1 MYSLFRHGEQ
11 LFMVMEFVQGPTV
24 DMLIREAGRMTLD
37 QAIPIFLQA
46 LDGVEHA
53 HRMGIIHRDLK
64 PANIMVNRDG
74 LVKVTDFGIARVLGA
89 ARMTRE
95 GAMIGTLEYMSPE
108 RVLGKELDARSDL
121 YSLGFVLYEMLT
133 GNLPFSS
140 QTEYEI
146 LKAQIETPP
155 PPVRISVPEV
165 PPEIETAI
173 LKAMAKNP
181 DDRYLTAGAFAMALR
196 LAMGISMEFPT
207 RSFPTADAIPVETA
221 PRAPAGETRLLDSVP
236 PLQTP
241 AEPAANPNPALA
253 PDPGFIPG
261 PAALFDAG
269 PDSAL
274 EPVPLPEP
282 VRERSQPIPL
292 KYYWW
297 GLGALAAVVLVALLI
312 VMSRSAPQTGVT
324 TEPVTVP
331 APPPAV
337 TTTPV
342 PVPQPPKKI
351 ETQPPVHVTEKAT
364 PKAKAETKEPDND
377 DDLHKSIDELM
388 GVKKKPEQK

>member
-1 MYSLFRHGEQ
+1 MIGQILGNYKILDQAGEGNMGAVYHALDLMLDREVALKALRPELARRADVVERFREEARVQARLNHPNVAQMYSLFRHGEQ

-155 PPVRISVPEV
+155 PPVRSPW
-165 PPEIETAI
+165 
-173 LKAMAKNP
+173 
-181 DDRYLTAGAFAMALR
+181 R
-196 LAMGISMEFPT
+196 
-207 RSFPTADAIPVETA
+207 
-221 PRAPAGETRLLDSVP
+221 
-236 PLQTP
+236 
-241 AEPAANPNPALA
+241 
-253 PDPGFIPG
+253 
-261 PAALFDAG
+261 
-269 PDSAL
+269 
-274 EPVPLPEP
+274 
-282 VRERSQPIPL
+282 
-292 KYYWW
+292 
-297 GLGALAAVVLVALLI
+297 
-312 VMSRSAPQTGVT
+312 
-324 TEPVTVP
+324 
-331 APPPAV
+331 
-337 TTTPV
+337 
-342 PVPQPPKKI
+342 
-351 ETQPPVHVTEKAT
+351 
-364 PKAKAETKEPDND
+364 
-377 DDLHKSIDELM
+377 
-388 GVKKKPEQK
+388 